1 MKAILCHKPGSSLS
15 SVIATEA
22 VRPVPAPGEVL
33 IRVNAVSLNPVDWK
47 LCLGVAPWWD
57 GPHIVGVDA
66 AGIVEAV
73 GGDVSAQWVGKR
85 VAWHHNLGRSAG
97 VFADYVTTPAHV
109 LAQIPEGVSDA
120 AAAALPCAG
129 MTAYQALDRKCRIS
143 EGDICLIQGASG
155 GAGGFAVQIAKAKGA
170 TVIALAQE
178 HAFERVAGL
187 GADHLLDYTHPDLA
201 SQVRAIAQDGVDVFF
216 EVIKAQDVNENFR
229 HIRFNGQ
236 FVTTDPLP
244 DLSNVEAYAYGLS
257 IHEVALGGAYA
268 AGDLRSQTELG
279 TMLSELMAMVAS
291 GQIDP
296 MIETTCGF
304 AEIPTYLR
312 HLMDRKVDGKIVA
325 IIGGK
330 T

>member
-1 MKAILCHKPGSSLS
+1 MLHAY
-15 SVIATEA
+15 
-22 VRPVPAPGEVL
+22 
-33 IRVNAVSLNPVDWK
+33 
-47 LCLGVAPWWD
+47 GVARAVQTYVAHPERFRQAFLEHWNTKTSKKLVSRQE
-57 GPHIVGVDA
+57 IVLTPLIENTINAFDFKRIHWLDATKLVDDTA
-66 AGIVEAV
+66 C
-73 GGDVSAQWVGKR
+73 
-85 VAWHHNLGRSAG
+85 NLGRSAG

-143 EGDICLIQGASG
+143 EGDICLIQGVSG